1 MTRVPRKCSRAL
13 LVLTCA
19 LAPASAAFA
28 QGGGIE
34 TITVDFGRVGFNT
47 FATVAPALYYR
58 PIDHFGARPGAV
70 ALGMGGANLARANG
84 PLAVAWSPAGLGAV
98 TELSI
103 AADGGL
109 NTASTSVSGYP
120 SSLTIPQAP
129 PLFVSSYEISQSS
142 ALRYGA
148 IAAAVPF
155 WDNGNQRL
163 VGAFSW
169 RRYNDTIAPESS
181 VLDLVLE
188 QGAALPV
195 TIANER
201 DERGAVEAFGPSF
214 GLQLIPG
221 LQAGVNV
228 NLLTGRLRT
237 SATTNVNTGG
247 GGGVV
252 PGIQRFTN
260 SYRGFNLDFGARLT
274 LGERAA
280 VAATFTPSY
289 DLEVTGGEFLSQ
301 AVGAPGAPNFRVLA
315 KLAGYDLEIPSALS
329 VGGEVKPLER
339 LRVAVDYNSQKMS
352 ETVASYNGPVPGDTR
367 NPVLPLQDASSL
379 HFGAE
384 YVLFRPTWGEIP
396 VRVGFRTADLGFAQ
410 ADSSDY
416 TYVYS
421 YQNPA
426 LTDEE
431 RRAITTFET
440 MGVAFDGSPNGDAPD
455 GTGFSFG
462 ISLKTSRIRYD
473 LGADIFSYEYQQF
486 YFDSPWDPVLN
497 PNRLEGTRRQTDDKG
512 EYLPP
517 ARTHP
522 SLIDV
527 DRTIT
532 TVRLSATCD
541 FPDFF

>member
-169 RRYNDTIAPESS
+169 RRYNDTIAP
-181 VLDLVLE
+181 LARLLVSLQRARAE
-188 QGAALPV
+188 KS
-195 TIANER
+195 
-201 DERGAVEAFGPSF
+201 RGAR
-214 GLQLIPG
+214 
-221 LQAGVNV
+221 QA
-228 NLLTGRLRT
+228 
-237 SATTNVNTGG
+237 
-247 GGGVV
+247 
-252 PGIQRFTN
+252 
-260 SYRGFNLDFGARLT
+260 
-274 LGERAA
+274 
-280 VAATFTPSY
+280 
-289 DLEVTGGEFLSQ
+289 
-301 AVGAPGAPNFRVLA
+301 
-315 KLAGYDLEIPSALS
+315 
-329 VGGEVKPLER
+329 
-339 LRVAVDYNSQKMS
+339 
-352 ETVASYNGPVPGDTR
+352 PVPPPRSG
-367 NPVLPLQDASSL
+367 
-379 HFGAE
+379 
-384 YVLFRPTWGEIP
+384 
-396 VRVGFRTADLGFAQ
+396 
-410 ADSSDY
+410 
-416 TYVYS
+416 
-421 YQNPA
+421 
-426 LTDEE
+426 
-431 RRAITTFET
+431 RRR
-440 MGVAFDGSPNGDAPD
+440 
-455 GTGFSFG
+455 
-462 ISLKTSRIRYD
+462 SR
-473 LGADIFSYEYQQF
+473 
-486 YFDSPWDPVLN
+486 
-497 PNRLEGTRRQTDDKG
+497 
-512 EYLPP
+512 
-517 ARTHP
+517 
-522 SLIDV
+522 
-527 DRTIT
+527 
-532 TVRLSATCD
+532 
-541 FPDFF
+541 